1 MTEPRVMTDRERI
14 EELELAVVELK
25 HQLDMNQQVIAHA
38 VLLSLKE
45 ESILTEILQRV
56 VEKVEAEWSGKF
68 LPELRRTVRADVLES
83 LHDGREQ

>member
-1 MTEPRVMTDRERI
+1 MTAPEVMTDRERI

-25 HQLDMNQQVIAHA
+25 HQLDLKEKVIAHA

-45 ESILTEILQRV
+45 ESILTEILRQV

-68 LPELRRTVRADVLES
+68 LPELRRTVKADLQEHLHNDS
-83 LHDGREQ
+83 LG